1 MNMYLHVPIKKK
13 FTDFYKKVNISM
25 DVDAMS
31 DSYHSCTNSSLC
43 NENWSHWWDVF
54 AIMMILVV
62 IGYTQSTVNLTRCKL
77 FGTEILRSSVGPI
90 IEGLPPPLPLHL
102 LLLFWLPFSWFVTCF
117 HCGVLVILKIE
128 VLHLFPIS
136 KVLEGPWQP
145 ERNLIL
151 SLPVILRGGLK
162 SNHP

>member
-1 MNMYLHVPIKKK
+1 MYLLKKNSYWFLQK
-13 FTDFYKKVNISM
+13 SKNQSVCWR
-25 DVDAMS
+25 MS

-128 VLHLFPIS
+128 VLHLF
-136 KVLEGPWQP
+136 
-145 ERNLIL
+145 
-151 SLPVILRGGLK
+151 
-162 SNHP
+162 SNIQSSWGALATRKKTYS